1 MSMVNAI
8 DKIGMQTFYG
18 WFAFCA
24 IALSAVLSADDKQ
37 YAEEIAR

>member
-18 WFAFCA
+18 WFCP